1 MKIIP
6 ATGQPR
12 QPHIAGDA
20 MPQQPRLRLQ
30 RKIEKL
36 KSFVLTIGT
45 KVEENVQLAVRAMRM
60 RDGDLAER
68 VIESDH
74 EIDEMEI
81 DLEEECLEIL
91 ALHQPVASDLRFI
104 VGIFK
109 INQNLERI
117 GDMAANIARN
127 AVDLVAEQSLPI
139 PRDYFILA
147 DEVVLMLRK
156 SLDAFVSLNSQEAFE
171 VLAQDDHVDLK
182 KHKLHEE
189 FVERLRHEPERT
201 RALTLLFL
209 VSRHLERIGD
219 HATNI
224 AEDVIYMV
232 TGKVSP

>member
-1 MKIIP
+1 M
-6 ATGQPR
+6 A
-12 QPHIAGDA
+12 
-20 MPQQPRLRLQ
+20 QQPRLRLQ

-36 KSFVLTIGT
+36 KSFVLTLGT
-45 KVEENVQLAVRAMRM
+45 KVEENVQLAVRAIRT
-60 RDGDLAER
+60 RDKDLAKR

-74 EIDEMEI
+74 DIDAMEV

-127 AVDLVAEQSLPI
+127 ALDLRAEESLFI
-139 PRDYFILA
+139 PRDYFIMA
-147 DEVVLMLRK
+147 DEVVMMLRK
-156 SLDAFVSLNSQEAFE
+156 SLDAFVSLNSHEAFE

-182 KHKLHEE
+182 KHRLHGE